1 MRNLPEVSKEN
12 PGPLLHN
19 LEADL
24 VSNTGGN
31 LALVPPILRKY
42 WSQFLQKGS
51 FSSWYEAV
59 AWYKGLGPA
68 DRDLINKYLGF
79 EHLDLRQYQ
88 SLRASLGGSGPG
100 IIVEASR
107 RLVEQEERQRL
118 FDFTEQ
124 FDLLLG
130 QAQREENFQFWRGHL
145 RDKLALH
152 RTHTDYLA
160 SLHLPRAP
168 DLASALSFLT
178 ALRELSPKERALRIA
193 AQLQQQ
199 PFLVNFLPALSNRI
213 LVELF
218 ASGAT
223 LPEGTILRATASFVD
238 QLDRFNKVVDGV
250 LAAGRE
256 RPQKGAAALRQFLG
270 ELPLEQ
276 VEDLRLFFELLRDT
290 DPVTSSQV
298 VETLDKETV
307 RSLMKPAPFQ
317 LRTLLTPEQL
327 LTKLDIT
334 TKASTGNLRDGL
346 DILLKHPS
354 GNFIVDEPFFSRMF
368 EIIAARGKANPERTL
383 LAFQETPFPLGKFI
397 QEQPGSAVALL
408 SADLKTAVQL
418 VRDSDPLLFAPPRV
432 IYRLIYADAEF
443 AARLTVALDEAGET
457 KLVEES
463 LAHFAY
469 DQQRLEQ
476 IPGLPISLEADGR
489 FLEGLLRQQG
499 EEWLT
504 QRLSTTFTTLGSRV
518 AQGDLGPDF
527 LSQYRATLEAA
538 VASVPPGESQSR
550 LRAILAGF

>member
-1 MRNLPEVSKEN
+1 MRGEPGFFGSYGFGKWAGVGEAKPLGVIHELSHSYWGGFPVDGFPDLSWSADSGEVSPAMKKYHDDILAFMAQPPNDYEVLRERLRNLPEVSKEN

-130 QAQREENFQFWRGHL
+130 QAQREENFQFWRGYL

-199 PFLVNFLPALSNRI
+199 PFLVNFLPALSN
-213 LVELF
+213 LYPG
-218 ASGAT
+218 GA
-223 LPEGTILRATASFVD
+223 F
-238 QLDRFNKVVDGV
+238 
-250 LAAGRE
+250 
-256 RPQKGAAALRQFLG
+256 RQ
-270 ELPLEQ
+270 
-276 VEDLRLFFELLRDT
+276 RR
-290 DPVTSSQV
+290 
-298 VETLDKETV
+298 
-307 RSLMKPAPFQ
+307 
-317 LRTLLTPEQL
+317 
-327 LTKLDIT
+327 
-334 TKASTGNLRDGL
+334 
-346 DILLKHPS
+346 HPS
-354 GNFIVDEPFFSRMF
+354 
-368 EIIAARGKANPERTL
+368 RGHYFKGHSQLCGPVG
-383 LAFQETPFPLGKFI
+383 PL
-397 QEQPGSAVALL
+397 Q
-408 SADLKTAVQL
+408 
-418 VRDSDPLLFAPPRV
+418 
-432 IYRLIYADAEF
+432 
-443 AARLTVALDEAGET
+443 
-457 KLVEES
+457 
-463 LAHFAY
+463 
-469 DQQRLEQ
+469 
-476 IPGLPISLEADGR
+476 
-489 FLEGLLRQQG
+489 
-499 EEWLT
+499 
-504 QRLSTTFTTLGSRV
+504 
-518 AQGDLGPDF
+518 
-527 LSQYRATLEAA
+527 
-538 VASVPPGESQSR
+538 
-550 LRAILAGF
+550 